1 MDKPKIA
8 GTSPIK
14 VSLEKGKKYAWC
26 SCGESANQPFCD
38 GAHKGS
44 SFSPTVFVAEESKDV
59 HFCTCKL
66 TDREMGLCNGAH
78 KKL

>member
-1 MDKPKIA
+1 MEKAKVA

-26 SCGESANQPFCD
+26 SCGLSSNQPYCD

-44 SFSPTVFVAEESKDV
+44 GFTPKVFVAEESKDV
-59 HFCTCKL
+59 HFCTCKQ

-78 KKL
+78 KSL

>member
-1 MDKPKIA
+1 MKKGKIA
-8 GTSPIK
+8 GTTPIK

-26 SCGESANQPFCD
+26 TCGESSKQPFCD

-44 SFSPTVFVAEESKDV
+44 DFKPEVFEATESKDV
-59 HFCTCKL
+59 HFCTCKQ

-78 KKL
+78 KSL

>member
-1 MDKPKIA
+1 MEKGKIA
-8 GTSPIK
+8 GKTPIK

-26 SCGESANQPFCD
+26 SCGESKNQPYCD

-44 SFSPTVFVAEESKDV
+44 GFSPTVFVAEESKDV
-59 HFCTCKL
+59 HFCTCKQ

-78 KKL
+78 KAL

>member
-1 MDKPKIA
+1 MKKGKIA
-8 GTSPIK
+8 GKTPIK
-14 VSLEKGKKYAWC
+14 FTIEAGKKYAWC
-26 SCGESANQPFCD
+26 SCGESKNQPFCD

-44 SFSPTVFVAEESKDV
+44 EFSPVVFEATETKDV

-78 KKL
+78 KSL